1 MIYFKLGHKNG
12 TKKREGT
19 AMDDIVNRL
28 YQIENT
34 AKDAE
39 NTVQDQKLKIK
50 KSFDDKKRD
59 FLQASND
66 AYAKKIETTKESFS
80 SEDYETSHNLTAK
93 FSRKMQRIQD
103 ILDNEHGL
111 YVDEFMEKV
120 TKLGVDEIG

>member
-1 MIYFKLGHKNG
+1 
-12 TKKREGT
+12 
-19 AMDDIVNRL
+19 MDDIVNRL

-39 NTVQDQKLKIK
+39 NTVQDQKMSIK
-50 KSFDDKKRD
+50 RSFDDKKRN
-59 FLQASND
+59 F
-66 AYAKKIETTKESFS
+66 IEATRESFS

>member
-1 MIYFKLGHKNG
+1 
-12 TKKREGT
+12 
-19 AMDDIVNRL
+19 MDDIVNRL

-39 NTVQDQKLKIK
+39 NTVQNQKMKIK

-59 FLQASND
+59 FLQASNE
-66 AYAKKIETTKESFS
+66 AYAQKIETTKESFS
-80 SEDYETSHNLTAK
+80 SEDYETSHNLSAK

-111 YVDEFMEKV
+111 YVDKFMEKV

>member
-1 MIYFKLGHKNG
+1 
-12 TKKREGT
+12 
-19 AMDDIVNRL
+19 MDDIVNRL

-39 NTVQDQKLKIK
+39 NTVQDQKMNIK
-50 KSFDDKKRD
+50 SSFDEKKRD
-59 FLQASND
+59 FIQATDD
-66 AYAKKIETTKESFS
+66 AYAKKIAETKESFS
-80 SEDYETSHNLTAK
+80 SEDYKTSHDLSAK

-103 ILDNEHGL
+103 IIDNEHGL

>member
-1 MIYFKLGHKNG
+1 
-12 TKKREGT
+12 
-19 AMDDIVNRL
+19 MDDILNRL

-39 NTVQDQKLKIK
+39 NTVQDQKMSIK
-50 KSFDDKKRD
+50 RSFDDKKRD
-59 FLQASND
+59 FLQAAND
-66 AYAKKIETTKESFS
+66 AYAKKIEATRESFS